1 MTDAEEQFADRLA
14 EDIERVLGVGIL
26 VDDVRIERG
35 EGRRGA
41 RVTATLM
48 VGSRIETIEAAGTSV
63 LALYLPILQRAAE
76 LRLREAY
83 WQLIGPT

>member
-63 LALYLPILQRAAE
+63 LALYRPILQRAAE